1 MATKCPYCGS
11 KDIKGL
17 NLGKRIIAGAA
28 SGITATLLSPF
39 MRGDAKYPAKNVHE
53 SICKTKKYI
62 CLNDNCRRKFEIDV
76 F

>member
-11 KDIKGL
+11 PDVKCL
-17 NLGKRIIAGAA
+17 NVGKRILAGCA

-62 CLNDNCRRKFEIDV
+62 CLNDSCRRKFEIDV

>member
-11 KDIKGL
+11 TNVKCL
-17 NLGKRIIAGAA
+17 NVGERVLAGVA
-28 SGITATLLSPF
+28 SGTTAVLLSIF
-39 MRGDAKYPAKNVHE
+39 MRGDSKYPEKNVHE

-62 CLNDNCRRKFEIDV
+62 CLNDVCRRKFEIDV

>member
-11 KDIKGL
+11 PDVKCL
-17 NLGKRIIAGAA
+17 NVGKRILAGCA

-53 SICKTKKYI
+53 SIAKQRNI
-62 CLNDNCRRKFEIDV
+62 FA
-76 F
+76 